1 MRLAR
6 TIKVTLECLWL
17 VLLFACVPV
26 LAQEEVNEVEEK
38 KEEATARYEEAALN
52 EDPEAQ
58 RRARIEEAPEL
69 RSAWPNFEFYGSV
82 RLHAINNFDAEDQLT
97 EFNLG
102 DGASRIGVRGE
113 WQMTKRWSLF
123 GRAEG
128 GFDVLK
134 TFTPKAGDEET
145 DRQGLRKRL
154 LYAGFDSDNLMGTYG
169 KSWSAYYKIAG
180 MADRFSIFGGSG
192 VGVYNAATDGGATG
206 TGRADDV
213 LQARIYTRSLKALR
227 IKPFNLNLQ
236 YQHGQAIPKV
246 EGRNYGKAYGA
257 SAWLETKGDRGIGIA
272 GQKSTIDNVEDPVIR
287 SAGIDGDAQA
297 IAVSFRSYGE
307 RWYAALVVAWLDNI
321 ETTDQLKYVSGRGAE
336 LYAQWEVRDNWWL
349 IGGGN
354 WFNPYEDDPEAGA
367 FETAYWILGIRYT
380 LDSFNRMLYAEFRI
394 DNGKLFDGTP
404 RKNELTIGFR
414 WDFGH

>member
-1 MRLAR
+1 MPLAG
-6 TIKVTLECLWL
+6 
-17 VLLFACVPV
+17 
-26 LAQEEVNEVEEK
+26 
-38 KEEATARYEEAALN
+38 TAFY
-52 EDPEAQ
+52 
-58 RRARIEEAPEL
+58 L
-69 RSAWPNFEFYGSV
+69 R
-82 RLHAINNFDAEDQLT
+82 
-97 EFNLG
+97 

-180 MADRFSIFGGSG
+180 MADRFSIFGGNG
-192 VGVYNAATDGGATG
+192 VGVYNAATDGGPTG

-213 LQARIYTRSLKALR
+213 LQARIYTSSLKALR

-336 LYAQWEVRDNWWL
+336 LYAQWEVRD
-349 IGGGN
+349 
-354 WFNPYEDDPEAGA
+354 D
-367 FETAYWILGIRYT
+367 
-380 LDSFNRMLYAEFRI
+380 RI
-394 DNGKLFDGTP
+394 SV
-404 RKNELTIGFR
+404 GFR
-414 WDFGH
+414 SLAVNRILYSPPVRRTRPRPVRQHCRRSVRRETPVVDPIPQHSG